1 VARYNKRYR
10 KICEWIQYLLEDEEL
25 DRGTSR
31 EVNVLEKLWTYIIV
45 DFITK
50 LLLVAGKKRN
60 TSSLQ

>member
-1 VARYNKRYR
+1 MARYNKRYR

-31 EVNVLEKLWTYIIV
+31 EVNVSEKLWTYIIV

>member
-1 VARYNKRYR
+1 MARYNKRYR

-31 EVNVLEKLWTYIIV
+31 EVNVSEKLWIYIIV

>member
-31 EVNVLEKLWTYIIV
+31 EVNVSEKLWTYIIV

>member
-10 KICEWIQYLLEDEEL
+10 KICEWIQYLLKDEEL

-31 EVNVLEKLWTYIIV
+31 EVNVSEKLWTYIIV